1 MEIRSAIVNNVEQR
15 CLCGFTSDRIQQ
27 DGFLCF
33 PDETQDSVAYRA
45 ELHGNTGANSSSLIT
60 IIEQWVAEGAA
71 ISIQALFISV
81 DRECSVAISS
91 LAAPDLCPSSS
102 TLPPVT
108 TGLDTMTDAVHVTL
122 LTSDMTT
129 IDTTDSITEATTM
142 TVPPPGSLSGD
153 TNLIIAIIVAV
164 VVLALI
170 VAIIIIVYFVL
181 KSRRAEL
188 KLQAK
193 TR

>member
-15 CLCGFTSDRIQQ
+15 CLCGFTMDRIQLG
-27 DGFLCF
+27 GFLCF

-45 ELHGNTGANSSSLIT
+45 ELHGNAGANSSSLIT
-60 IIEQWVAEGAA
+60 IIEQWVAEGVA

-81 DRECSVAISS
+81 DRECTVAISS
-91 LAAPDLCPSSS
+91 LAAPELCPSSS

-108 TGLDTMTDAVHVTL
+108 TGLDTMTDAVTL

-129 IDTTDSITEATTM
+129 MDTTDSITEATTM
-142 TVPPPGSLSGD
+142 TVPPPGLLSED

-170 VAIIIIVYFVL
+170 VAIVIIVYFVL

-188 KLQAK
+188 KFQVK